1 MAQNINKEK
10 NNKLPL
16 ILSVTSIVLVIISIA
31 VNILWFQFLYERSL
45 IVQKNVLDIHTKFD
59 DQFHP
64 EYTK

>member
-1 MAQNINKEK
+1 MTQNTNKEK

-45 IVQKNVLDIHTKFD
+45 IVQRNVLDMHTKFD

>member
-1 MAQNINKEK
+1 MAQNTNKEK

-16 ILSVTSIVLVIISIA
+16 ILSVTSLVLVIVSIA
-31 VNILWFQFLYERSL
+31 INILWFQFLYERSL
-45 IVQKNVLDIHTKFD
+45 IVQRNVLDMHTKFD

>member
-1 MAQNINKEK
+1 VAQNTNKEK
-10 NNKLPL
+10 NNKLLL
-16 ILSVTSIVLVIISIA
+16 ILSIISIVLVIISIT

-45 IVQKNVLDIHTKFD
+45 IVQRNVLDMHTKFD